1 MKFMIQSEAN
11 GQKGMVARFSTKD
24 RSKAQE
30 VCDRYNLKYPNITYR
45 VVPVDDR
52 GYFIREIAPM
62 TWLTNSPEAAELLRQ
77 ADARYAA
84 TRQAAE
90 HLPLAAK
97 IEAYRAAKER
107 RVADYAAAGHGIEIN
122 KGESEQ

>member
-1 MKFMIQSEAN
+1 
-11 GQKGMVARFSTKD
+11 
-24 RSKAQE
+24 
-30 VCDRYNLKYPNITYR
+30 
-45 VVPVDDR
+45 
-52 GYFIREIAPM
+52 M
-62 TWLTNSPEAAELLRQ
+62 TWLTNNPEAAELLRQ
-77 ADARYAA
+77 ADARYGA

-122 KGESEQ
+122 KGESGQ